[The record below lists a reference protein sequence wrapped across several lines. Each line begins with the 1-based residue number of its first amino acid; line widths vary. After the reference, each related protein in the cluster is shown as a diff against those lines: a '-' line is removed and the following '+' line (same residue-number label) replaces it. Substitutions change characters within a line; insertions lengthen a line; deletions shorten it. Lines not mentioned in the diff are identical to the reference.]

1 MRACPVLV
9 SPKASVTQDDQTGA
23 GYVHGAREPEFA
35 EHRAAQADERRR
47 QVKANESSEE
57 AQAPE

>member
-1 MRACPVLV
+1 MIRPEQ
-9 SPKASVTQDDQTGA
+9 VTST
-23 GYVHGAREPEFA
+23 GAREPEFA